1 MPSNGEHQRVA
12 AADLVRN
19 FSHWRQVGAR
29 EPIYITHHGRE
40 THVFVAKE
48 LLGNVT
54 EESSS
59 PVVDRS
65 MELASHI
72 SQGLIFCDKDL
83 AIRFVNEAAVGLANR
98 ESIPQPGTLLTVA
111 FPQISGTLMQ
121 NMLRHSLNTGGN
133 ETADIPSPFRADC
146 WLNAQSFHFDSGVA
160 LLFRDITE
168 NVRQHRLA
176 NVRDAMAAAMALHGG
191 IGCIRVSARGFVESV
206 NEAFCGLIGLSS
218 HRLEKVLIS
227 DLVETA
233 SRHNFRGELES
244 VLSGEKDVHTRTS
257 VLTNDGTTRPIDISI
272 SRLRGLYGTEGAMIL
287 TTSPCPTF

>member
-48 LLGNVT
+48 LLGNVA
-54 EESSS
+54 EEPPS
-59 PVVDRS
+59 PVIDRS

-72 SQGLIFCDKDL
+72 SQGLIFCDKNL
-83 AIRFVNEAAVGLANR
+83 AVRFVNEAAVGLANR
-98 ESIPQPGTLLTVA
+98 ESIPQSGTPLSEA
-111 FPQISGTLMQ
+111 FPQIVGTLMQ
-121 NMLRHSLNTGGN
+121 NMLKHSLNTGGS
-133 ETADIPSPFRADC
+133 ETADMPSPFRADC
-146 WLNAQSFHFDSGVA
+146 WLNVQSFPFDGGVA

-176 NVRDAMAAAMALHGG
+176 DVRDAMMAAMSLHGG
-191 IGCIRVSARGFVESV
+191 VGCIRVSARGFIEHA
-206 NEAFCGLIGLSS
+206 NEAFCAQVGLSAQ
-218 HRLEKVLIS
+218 RLTKVAIS

-233 SRHNFRGELES
+233 SRHHFRAELET
-244 VLSGEKDVHTRTS
+244 VLSGEKDVHSRTS
-257 VLTNDGTTRPIDISI
+257 VLTNDGTTRPLDISI
-272 SRLRGLYGTEGAMIL
+272 TRLRGLYGTEGAMIL